1 MASNYSNYQSLTQ
14 TPMPQQMPQQM
25 YPTMANIPSFFPQPI
40 GNVYT
45 LQTANEIGNIPAGN
59 GLSVGLCLAEGV
71 MYLKSLQN
79 GTPVLVEYH
88 LTTGDNRP
96 SSAPAQNEANE
107 DEVKKI
113 YSTLD
118 KYDDKITKLESQ
130 IKHLKSK
137 LGGEPEWQI

>member
-1 MASNYSNYQSLTQ
+1 MASNYSNYQSMTQSPLTSQ
-14 TPMPQQMPQQM
+14 IPQQM
-25 YPTMANIPSFFPQPI
+25 YPTMVNVPSFFPQPI

-88 LTTGDNRP
+88 LTTGDNRT
-96 SSAPAQNEANE
+96 STTTAQNEQNE
-107 DEVKKI
+107 DEVKRI
-113 YSTLD
+113 YSALD
-118 KYDDKITKLESQ
+118 KYDDKISKLETQ